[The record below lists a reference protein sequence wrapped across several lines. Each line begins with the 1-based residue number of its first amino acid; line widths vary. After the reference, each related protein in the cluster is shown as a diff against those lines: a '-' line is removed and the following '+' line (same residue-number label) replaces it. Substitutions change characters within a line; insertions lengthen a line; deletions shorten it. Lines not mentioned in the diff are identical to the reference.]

1 MEPGLQKDAFIAR
14 TKGTRLAQQDDPHVI
29 KKAADGTG
37 CVTSI
42 HRCMTLENEGLRAT
56 WTIELVVHVTAK
68 STN

>member
-14 TKGTRLAQQDDPHVI
+14 TKGTRLAQQYDPHVI

-42 HRCMTLENEGLRAT
+42 HGCMTLENEGL
-56 WTIELVVHVTAK
+56 
-68 STN
+68 